1 MSKQDIEQKI
11 CELRKQY
18 HEDIEEDKK
27 LMDANRREAAKIRNK
42 VAILNQRL
50 CELREERITIQQQL
64 SAKFEQ
70 HQKDYRTQKENL
82 KALENAGL
90 IYY

>member
-11 CELRKQY
+11 CEMRKQY

-50 CELREERITIQQQL
+50 GELREERLTIQQRL

-82 KALENAGL
+82 KALENAGF
-90 IYY
+90 YY

>member
-27 LMDANRREAAKIRNK
+27 LMDANRREAAND
-42 VAILNQRL
+42 
-50 CELREERITIQQQL
+50 EP
-64 SAKFEQ
+64 
-70 HQKDYRTQKENL
+70 
-82 KALENAGL
+82 
-90 IYY
+90 

>member
-1 MSKQDIEQKI
+1 MSRIEIEKKI

-18 HEDIEEDKK
+18 HEDIAEDKK

-50 CELREERITIQQQL
+50 CELREERLTIQQQL

-82 KALENAGL
+82 KALENAGF
-90 IYY
+90 YY

>member
-1 MSKQDIEQKI
+1 MSRIEIEQKI
-11 CELRKQY
+11 CELRKKY

-42 VAILNQRL
+42 MAALQQRL
-50 CELREERITIQQQL
+50 CELREERLTIQQRL

-70 HQKDYRTQKENL
+70 HNKEYKTQRENL
-82 KALENAGL
+82 RALENAGF
-90 IYY
+90 YY

>member
-50 CELREERITIQQQL
+50 CELREERLTIQQRL

-70 HQKDYRTQKENL
+70 HNKDYRTQKENL

>member
-1 MSKQDIEQKI
+1 MSRIEIEQKI

-42 VAILNQRL
+42 MAALQQRL
-50 CELREERITIQQQL
+50 CELREERLTIQQRL

-70 HQKDYRTQKENL
+70 HNKEYKTQRENL
-82 KALENAGL
+82 RALENAGF
-90 IYY
+90 YY

>member
-1 MSKQDIEQKI
+1 MSRIEIEKKI

-42 VAILNQRL
+42 MAALQQRL
-50 CELREERITIQQQL
+50 CELREERLTIQQRL

-70 HQKDYRTQKENL
+70 HNKEYKTQRENL
-82 KALENAGL
+82 RALENAGF
-90 IYY
+90 YY

>member
-11 CELRKQY
+11 CELRQKY

-50 CELREERITIQQQL
+50 CELREERLTMQRRL
-64 SAKFEQ
+64 ASKCEQ

-90 IYY
+90 YY